1 MQLRSVFSKSLVN
14 VLWWRWGDDVG
25 VTWDGVRV
33 LTWEPGEDF
42 SARGFSQAASGSS
55 FHVHPHKGCSAIL
68 LGHDRQHC
76 RFNPSPL
83 RRPAVS
89 PDGAMSRPA
98 DAQGVWTVPAE
109 AEEPPGPGGSSFL
122 GPPRARAAER
132 GADSWFYHCEPR
144 ARRERERRAQLLA
157 EIPGSYRERALR
169 ALDVGSVLPHLVYDG
184 LFSLQE
190 GTQILSRAGSQ
201 QRVDAFFLKLGSK
214 GPEVF
219 CAFCSHLEEFCPYL
233 LTCFFLY
240 FQGKNTLCSEKR

>member
-1 MQLRSVFSKSLVN
+1 MGGGGGRCRGHLGWGESAHLGTGGGISAGGDSVSLP
-14 VLWWRWGDDVG
+14 LAHLFMF
-25 VTWDGVRV
+25 T
-33 LTWEPGEDF
+33 P
-42 SARGFSQAASGSS
+42 ARGSR
-55 FHVHPHKGCSAIL
+55 CSAIL

-76 RFNPSPL
+76 RFNPSPP

-89 PDGAMSRPA
+89 ADGGMSRPA
-98 DAQGVWTVPAE
+98 DARAVWTVPAE
-109 AEEPPGPGGSSFL
+109 AEEPPGPAGSGFS
-122 GPPRARAAER
+122 GPPLARAAER
-132 GADSWFYHCEPR
+132 GAGSWFYHCEPR
-144 ARRERERRAQLLA
+144 AQRERERRAQLLA

-201 QRVDAFFLKLGSK
+201 QRVDAFFLKLVSK
-214 GPEVF
+214 GPEAF

-240 FQGKNTLCSEKR
+240 FQGKNTLCYEKW

>member
-1 MQLRSVFSKSLVN
+1 MF
-14 VLWWRWGDDVG
+14 
-25 VTWDGVRV
+25 TP
-33 LTWEPGEDF
+33 T
-42 SARGFSQAASGSS
+42 RGSQ
-55 FHVHPHKGCSAIL
+55 CSAIL

-76 RFNPSPL
+76 RFNPSPP
-83 RRPAVS
+83 RRTAVS
-89 PDGAMSRPA
+89 PDGGMSRPA
-98 DAQGVWTVPAE
+98 DARAVWTVPAE
-109 AEEPPGPGGSSFL
+109 VEEPPGPGGSGFL

-201 QRVDAFFLKLGSK
+201 QKVDAFFLKLGSK
-214 GPEVF
+214 GPEAF

-233 LTCFFLY
+233 LTCLFLY
-240 FQGKNTLCSEKR
+240 FQERTRGALQDSAAAEQKAKAGGQPEKLHRVLELEDLESLQLFNKFLPPV